1 MTEKEA
7 TILEIIRKSFPEI
20 KPESAVNEWLD
31 ELDYIEIVMD
41 VERALG
47 STIKDELKTIE
58 SFDSIHVF
66 VTWLAS
72 F

>member
-7 TILEIIRKSFPEI
+7 TILEIIRKTFPEI
-20 KPESAVNEWLD
+20 KPESMVNEWLD

-41 VERALG
+41 VERELG
-47 STIKDELKTIE
+47 STIKDELRTIE
-58 SFDSIHVF
+58 SFDSIHAF